1 MAQITFPYYTLSI
14 SIDTISIHYTRYTY
28 SCVKELPYNRQ
39 QISADWSLAA
49 VGISN
54 ERSVKILRWNSSEQ
68 LSSHVARNYEIN
80 LSIRPQPLL
89 IQALLVSSFY

>member
-28 SCVKELPYNRQ
+28 RCVKELSYNRQ
-39 QISADWSLAA
+39 QISADWSLAV

-54 ERSVKILRWNSSEQ
+54 ERSVKILRWNSSE
-68 LSSHVARNYEIN
+68 
-80 LSIRPQPLL
+80 
-89 IQALLVSSFY
+89 